1 MHFIGR
7 QDVSDG
13 IDKSWDHP
21 WTTEEMRKKRREWS
35 LAGDVG
41 LLKHLQ
47 QFSEVYN
54 YFVMFASLAVCV
66 ICLFYFLE
74 SGIQSQQDTNCIGHV
89 SNAVKRDWN
98 TSG

>member
-1 MHFIGR
+1 MLKIFLIATAVSSITSKSIILFYR

-47 QFSEVYN
+47 QFSEV
-54 YFVMFASLAVCV
+54 
-66 ICLFYFLE
+66 
-74 SGIQSQQDTNCIGHV
+74 
-89 SNAVKRDWN
+89 
-98 TSG
+98 

>member
-1 MHFIGR
+1 MSNRFEILSNPTFSLDSGMFMVQHLIGR
-7 QDVSDG
+7 RAMLLYYFIFQDMSDG

-47 QFSEVYN
+47 QFSEV
-54 YFVMFASLAVCV
+54 
-66 ICLFYFLE
+66 
-74 SGIQSQQDTNCIGHV
+74 
-89 SNAVKRDWN
+89 
-98 TSG
+98 

>member
-1 MHFIGR
+1 LIILSLVW

-21 WTTEEMRKKRREWS
+21 WSTEEMRKKRREWS

-47 QFSEVYN
+47 QFSEV
-54 YFVMFASLAVCV
+54 
-66 ICLFYFLE
+66 
-74 SGIQSQQDTNCIGHV
+74 
-89 SNAVKRDWN
+89 
-98 TSG
+98 

>member
-1 MHFIGR
+1 M
-7 QDVSDG
+7 SDS

-47 QFSEVYN
+47 QFSEVC
-54 YFVMFASLAVCV
+54 FVAS
-66 ICLFYFLE
+66 FL
-74 SGIQSQQDTNCIGHV
+74 
-89 SNAVKRDWN
+89 
-98 TSG
+98 